1 MSGGNSGF
9 MNEKAN
15 QMKERVAPGI
25 WIDQN
30 GDLHFS
36 IPELLDLYDL
46 PHTKEN
52 FDRMKQVCAQVVRQR
67 HPKAI
72 IKYRDKNHEEKI

>member
-1 MSGGNSGF
+1 MSDD
-9 MNEKAN
+9 KAN
-15 QMKERVAPGI
+15 QLKERVGPGL

-36 IPELLDLYDL
+36 IPELLDLYEL

-52 FDRMKQVCAQVVRQR
+52 FDRMRGLCAEIVREK
-67 HPKAI
+67 HPEAI
-72 IKYRDKNHEEKI
+72 IKYRGKKNEEKI